1 MDGTIY
7 CYFYI
12 SYIEFHPCYFGGE
25 NSIVSY
31 HIVYHSITQVSYYVN
46 GLNDH
51 FHVRCDPWVFYRNII
66 LCHNVPAMHLV
77 NSLSRVTHTC
87 VSKLG
92 HHCFRWW
99 LVACSTPS
107 HHLNQCW
114 IIGSLGTNLSEIL
127 FEIHAFSFKK
137 MHLERSSGNSGHF
150 VSASMCWHIEFQ
162 KMAVI
167 LQTTFPS
174 IFLYEICFIVIQ
186 VSLLLLPY
194 DQVYNNPTFV
204 QTRALHWKVYKPLP

>member
-1 MDGTIY
+1 MRFPGRSIGSTWLIIQVKKCMGHYSPQNGKLIY

-25 NSIVSY
+25 NSNVSY
-31 HIVYHSITQVSYYVN
+31 HIIYHSITQVSYYVN

-87 VSKLG
+87 FSKLG

-114 IIGSLGTNLSEIL
+114 NTDNWLLRNKSKWNLNRNPCIFFQEN
-127 FEIHAFSFKK
+127 A
-137 MHLERSSGNSGHF
+137 SG
-150 VSASMCWHIEFQ
+150 
-162 KMAVI
+162 
-167 LQTTFPS
+167 
-174 IFLYEICFIVIQ
+174 
-186 VSLLLLPY
+186 
-194 DQVYNNPTFV
+194 TFV
-204 QTRALHWKVYKPLP
+204 WK